1 MQSYFS
7 KLISSDSGGNG
18 TQQQHLV
25 LSLLKVSFV
34 IKKTFI
40 ERSDV
45 IEAELLQRSSSMRR
59 SASVPAIAMA

>member
-1 MQSYFS
+1 MA
-7 KLISSDSGGNG
+7 KGERAVRRIP

-25 LSLLKVSFV
+25 SSLLKVPFV

-45 IEAELLQRSSSMRR
+45 IEAELLQQRSSMRR
-59 SASVPAIAMA
+59 SASVPAMAMA